1 MALIAAALGILAL
14 FPTLWGGLIGVLLF
28 GLGGGVIRPVTMA
41 NLNEAMAGWT
51 PAMRT
56 VLLSAQESLYGA
68 WNVGILV
75 VGALMLQRFGVQPLF
90 TALAAVYVV
99 VLLGLVVQSRVLPVA
114 RQPLTTSQES

>member
-1 MALIAAALGILAL
+1 
-14 FPTLWGGLIGVLLF
+14 
-28 GLGGGVIRPVTMA
+28 MA
-41 NLNEAMAGWT
+41 NLNDAMAGWT

-90 TALAAVYVV
+90 AALAAVYVV
-99 VLLGLVVQSRVLPVA
+99 VLFGLVVQSRVLPVA
-114 RQPLTTSQES
+114 RQPLSTSQES